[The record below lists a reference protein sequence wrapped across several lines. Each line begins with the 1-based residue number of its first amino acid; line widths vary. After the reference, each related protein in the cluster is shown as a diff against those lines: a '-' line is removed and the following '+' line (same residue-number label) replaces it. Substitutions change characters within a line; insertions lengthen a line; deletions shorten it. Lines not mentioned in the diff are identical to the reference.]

1 MPCGCQK
8 RKAAMVK
15 WLEQR
20 KQRRLA
26 NLVRKLPTPGEP
38 VVDDAS
44 GITIDGRRI
53 VGTEPADPR
62 ISQSGH

>member
-1 MPCGCQK
+1 MACGCQK

-20 KQRRLA
+20 KQTRLA
-26 NLVRKLPTPGEP
+26 NMVRKLPTPGKP
-38 VVDDAS
+38 VADDAQ

-53 VGTEPADPR
+53 VGTEPADPG
-62 ISQSGH
+62 IGKPGH